1 MSVKTTPFEGPKARD
16 ETARV
21 LEYLPSNL
29 RRALKNLSAV
39 CNWEEIRLRAGR
51 PLGIQ
56 VGEEFLPVSADGTVG
71 VECERALLVERED
84 LVRAISLMTGGSAYA
99 LEEDIARGFLTLPG
113 GHRVGVTG
121 EVLAEDGRVVR
132 VIHPGG
138 INIRR
143 GRQLRGIAVPVVR
156 AIREKGRWCHT
167 LIVSPPGCGKTTLLR
182 DLVRVMSDG
191 LPGHGLPGCRV
202 GLVDE
207 RSEVAACHRGRPLFD
222 VGMQTDVADGCPKA
236 EGMLMLLRSMGP
248 DVLVTDELGREA
260 DVSAVWEAVSA
271 GVVVVAT
278 AHGRDPDEVLRRPH
292 VGELLSEKAFHRA
305 VILSR
310 RNGPGTLEGVQRLC

>member
-1 MSVKTTPFEGPKARD
+1 MRVRMTALEQQESRD
-16 ETARV
+16 NTAGV

-29 RRALKNLSAV
+29 RGALKNLSQIR
-39 CNWEEIRLRAGR
+39 NWEEIRLRAGR

-56 VGEEFLPVSADGTVG
+56 VGEDLLPVSAEGAIG
-71 VECERALLVERED
+71 VQRDRALVVKSED
-84 LVRAISLMTGGSAYA
+84 LVRTISLMTGGSAYA

-121 EVLAEDGRVVR
+121 EVLVDDGRVVR
-132 VIHPGG
+132 IIHPGG
-138 INIRR
+138 VNIRR
-143 GRQLRGIAVPVVR
+143 GRELLGIALPVVP
-156 AIREKGRWCHT
+156 AIRENDRWCHT

-191 LPGHGLPGCRV
+191 LQDEGVRGCRV

-207 RSEVAACHRGRPLFD
+207 RSEVAACFRGQPLFD
-222 VGMQTDVADGCPKA
+222 VGMQTDIADGCPKA

-260 DVSAVWEAVSA
+260 DVAAVWEAVSA
-271 GVVVVAT
+271 GVVVVTT
-278 AHGRDPDEVLRRPH
+278 AHGCDPDEVLRRPH
-292 VGELLSEKAFHRA
+292 VGDLLDRGAFQRA

-310 RNGPGTLEGVQRLC
+310 RSGPGTLEGVQRLC

>member
-1 MSVKTTPFEGPKARD
+1 MPPRM
-16 ETARV
+16 TAFKGRQDKSTRV

-29 RRALKNLSAV
+29 RRALSNLAQV
-39 CNWEEIRLRAGR
+39 RNWEEIRLRAGR

-56 VGEEFLPVSADGTVG
+56 AGDEFLPVSADGTVG
-71 VECERALLVERED
+71 VETDRALLVQGED
-84 LVRAISLMTGGSAYA
+84 LVRTISLMTGGSAYA

-121 EVLAEDGRVVR
+121 EVLAEGGRVVR
-132 VIHPGG
+132 VIHPGS

-143 GRQLRGIAVPVVR
+143 GRELRGIAAPVVS
-156 AIREKGRWCHT
+156 AIRKEGRWCHT

-191 LPGHGLPGCRV
+191 IPAEGLRGCRV

-207 RSEVAACHRGRPLFD
+207 RSEVAACHRGQPLFD
-222 VGMQTDVADGCPKA
+222 VGTQTDVADGCPKA

-248 DVLVTDELGREA
+248 DVLVTDELGRRA

-271 GVVVVAT
+271 GVAVVAT
-278 AHGRDPDEVLRRPH
+278 AHGRGPDEVLRRPY
-292 VGELLSEKAFHRA
+292 VGELLSKGAFERA